1 MIFSLNWCNPPHEL
15 LPDQVERI
23 SKIGLDP
30 ETVIARNLVGQVVSR
45 FRDDTWDCRAYGQI
59 SPFYFASW
67 WDESTRG
74 PIDELARTLTD
85 EIKLIHWLLQN
96 NTTANGG
103 RSRGQANARM
113 VMSPLKGIAKIAYG
127 LGITLDKA
135 EHSTKFQAALKISIA
150 ASAVGFSSHN
160 VLSNILADLAHF
172 QSVLSIE
179 CSVPRLVPE
188 DALHDTQSL
197 LKRLKNKNLV
207 KMQQTPLIPS
217 RLFAKLIT
225 GALEQLNTLEPYL
238 QKLET
243 FIKVIYADPY
253 LLCDGR
259 DQWRSNMVRIKR
271 IYPDREYSD
280 YSTAKSACVS
290 KAETLKRYGLYELLV
305 AYDIDSLADVGKLI
319 THCQVLCVMLIHTFS
334 GMRQSEVRVMPY
346 EPVIHQAAKGFGDLP
361 VFVSHLKKFEQANYS
376 RALTWAT
383 SKEGVYAVQI
393 AQQLGRLHWFRSHPN
408 NEEPPSDA
416 PLWIPSRSDRQSA
429 DGQYVLPIAK
439 RLWNIS
445 NWADAVQSLG
455 LVIEQ
460 DDIDELVMFDA
471 FRNWDED
478 PRFSV
483 GNLWPLASHQFR
495 RSVAVYASRS
505 GMVSLPALKTQYK
518 HLSATMTAYYSENSS
533 YAQSFLIDEKGNS
546 IETASILSAF
556 RDEKQFNASLLLH
569 ERVLQASEPL
579 KGPKG
584 TEIQLAKDRGKLPK
598 MLSSRAETEKA
609 IKQGRLSY
617 KETPVG
623 GCMLK
628 GVCPHFGIDVVLPCT
643 SNCKDAVLTKDKLKT
658 YVENLRFEQEVMSSK
673 SKPYKAI
680 EAEILH
686 VTQRYLEP
694 AEETL

>member
-1 MIFSLNWCNPPHEL
+1 MVFSLNWCNPPHEL

-23 SKIGLDP
+23 PMTGIDP
-30 ETVIARNLVGQVVSR
+30 EMVTARNLTGEVVSR
-45 FRDDTWDCRAYGQI
+45 FKDDSWDCRAYGQKT
-59 SPFYFASW
+59 PFYFASW
-67 WDESTRG
+67 WDESKRG
-74 PIDELARTLTD
+74 SMDALARTLTD
-85 EIKLIHWLLQN
+85 EIKSIHWLLQN
-96 NTTANGG
+96 NNTANGG
-103 RSRGQANARM
+103 RSRGHATAAL
-113 VMSPLKGIAKIAYG
+113 VMLPLKGLAKIAHG

-135 EHSTKFQAALKISIA
+135 EHSAKFQVALKTSIV
-150 ASAVGFSSHN
+150 ASAVGFKALDPLSS
-160 VLSNILADLAHF
+160 LLADLAHF
-172 QSVLSIE
+172 QSASNIE
-179 CSVPRLVPE
+179 CAVPRLVPE

-197 LKRLKNKNLV
+197 LQRLKKRKLTE
-207 KMQQTPLIPS
+207 KEQTPLIPA
-217 RLFAKLIT
+217 RLFAMLIA
-225 GALEQLNTLEPYL
+225 GALEQLNALEPYL
-238 QKLET
+238 PKLEA
-243 FIKVIYADPY
+243 FIKATYAEPK
-253 LLCDGR
+253 LFCDGGA
-259 DQWRSNMVRIKR
+259 DWRNNVMRVKR
-271 IYPDREYSD
+271 LYPESEFSGYAAVK
-280 YSTAKSACVS
+280 AKCVS
-290 KAETLKRYGLYELLV
+290 RFETLKRYGLNQLFITHNIYT
-305 AYDIDSLADVGKLI
+305 IRNISKLI
-319 THCQVLCVMLIHTFS
+319 THHQKLCLMLVHSFS
-334 GMRQSEVRVMPY
+334 GMRRSEVSVMPY

-383 SKEGVYAVQI
+383 SKEGVYAVKI
-393 AQQLGRLHWFRSHPN
+393 AQQLARLDWFRHRPA
-408 NEEPPSDA
+408 NEPLPDNA
-416 PLWIPSRSDRQSA
+416 PLWMAPQLDRQNA
-429 DGQYVLPIAK
+429 QGHYAIPIIDG
-439 RLWNIS
+439 LWDTNLWI
-445 NWADAVQSLG
+445 DVIQSLG
-455 LVIEQ
+455 LVIEK
-460 DDIDELVMFDA
+460 DDIDELVTFDA

-478 PRFSV
+478 PCFSV
-483 GNLWPLASHQFR
+483 GNLWPLTSHQFR

-505 GMVSLPALKTQYK
+505 GMVSLPTLKTQYK
-518 HLSATMTAYYSENSS
+518 HLSATMTAYYGENSS
-533 YAQSFLIDEKGNS
+533 YAQSFLIDEQGNP
-546 IETASILSAF
+546 IERASILSAF

-643 SNCKDAVLTKDKLKT
+643 SNCKDAVLTKDKLQA
-658 YVENLRFEQEVMSSK
+658 YVENLRFEQEMMSPK